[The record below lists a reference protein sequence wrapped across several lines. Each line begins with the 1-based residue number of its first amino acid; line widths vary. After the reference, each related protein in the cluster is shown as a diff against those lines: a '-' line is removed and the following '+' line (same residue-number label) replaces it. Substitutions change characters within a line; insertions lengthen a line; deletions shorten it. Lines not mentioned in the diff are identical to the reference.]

1 MVISAP
7 DFDTGE
13 VGTKTIVLIPEQDA
27 GGLERLSAAGLDV
40 FEEGDVLRVDEPFPG
55 TPYFEILAN
64 EYDFYA
70 DEPVQIIS
78 AEVPN
83 DRMPK
88 EIFFLPAF
96 LLLGLICLIQ
106 RRRATQPAF

>member
-1 MVISAP
+1 MIISAP

-13 VGTKTIVLIPEQDA
+13 GGTKTIVLIPQQDA
-27 GGLERLSAAGLDV
+27 GGLERLRAAGLDV
-40 FEEGDVLRVDEPFPG
+40 FEEGDLLRVDEPFPG
-55 TPYFEILAN
+55 TPYFETLVN

-70 DEPVQIIS
+70 NEPVQIVS

-88 EIFFLPAF
+88 EIFFLLAF

-106 RRRATQPAF
+106 RCRATQPAF